1 MTEEAFRPAQHIVE
15 SVSRPGDDCDEDHDD
30 KNYEDDYDD
39 DGDNDD
45 GGDDYEDDEDDGGGG
60 VQNKSLH
67 TKSQTIFFG
76 RLIITIDSKNYLGF
90 NDHIK
95 QINFSYP
102 NSKNSPIHVQLLL
115 LPESKHSFSIY
126 VFPNA
131 IDSTVWNQSSHVF
144 DCYLFI

>member
-1 MTEEAFRPAQHIVE
+1 M
-15 SVSRPGDDCDEDHDD
+15 SRPGDDCDEDHDD

-95 QINFSYP
+95 KSILVILTPRIVRFMSNYYYCLKVNILFLFMSSLMQSIRLYGINPLTFSIVTFSYD
-102 NSKNSPIHVQLLL
+102 KTQCA
-115 LPESKHSFSIY
+115 F
-126 VFPNA
+126 
-131 IDSTVWNQSSHVF
+131 
-144 DCYLFI
+144 